1 MCLEPLNLTV
11 TQGARALGVTRQ
23 ALSALVNGQAGVSP
37 EMALRLSK
45 AFGSTPRHWFQL
57 QLNYDLW
64 HAEQRSSEIEVRRYE
79 LVSA

>member
-1 MCLEPLNLTV
+1 
-11 TQGARALGVTRQ
+11 
-23 ALSALVNGQAGVSP
+23 
-37 EMALRLSK
+37 MALRLSK